1 MTVLTDEEVDLALES
16 ESEHGWRRQGDK
28 LVRELTFRDFDEAM
42 RFFEQVA
49 LAAVDYQRRPD
60 MCISHFN
67 RVHLEIANPHHAGFT
82 VAEVRLAAKVDA
94 VIETHHPT
102 AIQH

>member
-1 MTVLTDEEVDLALES
+1 MTLLTDEEVERALATES
-16 ESEHGWRRQGDK
+16 DHGWRRQGPK
-28 LVRELTFRDFDEAM
+28 LVRELTFRDFEEAL
-42 RFFEQVA
+42 RFFERVA
-49 LAAVDYQRRPD
+49 DAAVDYGRRPD

-82 VAEVRLAAKVDA
+82 LAEVRLAAKVDA
-94 VIETHHPT
+94 VIETHHAT